1 VVNLGSN
8 LLGLSYVVVVAAAAA
23 AVGSDPIRLS
33 IALSTATTIQLLKRV
48 QIAEPRIGMTQ
59 IQYTLLDQTTLRL
72 APGTCELFITD
83 LQVES
88 EFRGTRYN
96 VKTLNLDT

>member
-1 VVNLGSN
+1 MVNLGSN

-48 QIAEPRIGMTQ
+48 QIAEPMIGMTQ

-72 APGTCELFITD
+72 APGTCE
-83 LQVES
+83 
-88 EFRGTRYN
+88 
-96 VKTLNLDT
+96 